1 MLLGRGFL
9 LDVWNQ
15 LYQTCR
21 CNIDQDSEVNKM
33 QVFQRIFWTQA
44 INCLRKEVLSKI
56 AQLLRFIAKISGWPV

>member
-21 CNIDQDSEVNKM
+21 CNINQDYEVNKM

-56 AQLLRFIAKISGWPV
+56 AQLLRLIAKISGWPV